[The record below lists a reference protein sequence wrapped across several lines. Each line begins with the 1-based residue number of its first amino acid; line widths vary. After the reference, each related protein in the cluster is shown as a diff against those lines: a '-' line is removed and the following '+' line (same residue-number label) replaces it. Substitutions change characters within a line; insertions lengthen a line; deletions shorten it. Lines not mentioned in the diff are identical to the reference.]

1 MRLSCSKIIHRVQKG
16 FMPGRFIGDNGLLMQ
31 LVKTEAEQRQST
43 EVGLLLDQEKAYD
56 RVNPEYLK
64 QVLLKFGFP
73 STLVQI
79 IDKLFFETQIQ
90 INVNGFFTSS
100 FQQSRGLRQGDPL
113 SPLLFNIAFDPFL
126 RSIESDNELQGFQF
140 RQAANPADLH
150 IVPPPPIKIL
160 AYADDVA
167 VFLSKPSD
175 FVPQPWKN

>member
-43 EVGLLLDQEKAYD
+43 EVGLLLDQEMAYD

-64 QVLLKFGFP
+64 QVLLKF
-73 STLVQI
+73 
-79 IDKLFFETQIQ
+79 
-90 INVNGFFTSS
+90 
-100 FQQSRGLRQGDPL
+100 
-113 SPLLFNIAFDPFL
+113 AFDPFL

-175 FVPQPWKN
+175 FVRLRQLYEVYAQASSSSSMANILAGESNFLVARQEFTFCT